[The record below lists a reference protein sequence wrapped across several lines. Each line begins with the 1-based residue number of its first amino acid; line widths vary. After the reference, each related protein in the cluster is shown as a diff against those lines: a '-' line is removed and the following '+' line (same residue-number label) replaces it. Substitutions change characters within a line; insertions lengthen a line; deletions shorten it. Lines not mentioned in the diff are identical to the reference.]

1 LFKFFSLKSNALIF
15 FAPSQS
21 IIIMKFNLE
30 KKKELFEN
38 VFCVLKGVLK
48 HKFSSN
54 LIIQE
59 SRWLESTLTDFK
71 KKTKL
76 SLFFFK

>member
-1 LFKFFSLKSNALIF
+1 
-15 FAPSQS
+15 
-21 IIIMKFNLE
+21 MKFNLE

-59 SRWLESTLTDFK
+59 SRYWNPH
-71 KKTKL
+71 
-76 SLFFFK
+76 